1 MNLPGVQS
9 EKPMETEVAGKRAWS
24 RSLLPSPC
32 DRGLPA
38 PPDRT
43 LIPPDTVGCFLS
55 LGNGPQPSP
64 TLVRA
69 YSWSPWRFL
78 PATWCTTTGTSPSCM
93 GGGEEAWLWCRHRR
107 ATTHT
112 HHGRLGADG
121 PSATVHTV
129 DFTSR
134 VDFIR
139 FPFYHP
145 PPYWFYLIGERSTQ
159 KINLTYSGYL

>member
-1 MNLPGVQS
+1 MGHSQALPWCGHTHGLLGVFFQQLGVRRR
-9 EKPMETEVAGKRAWS
+9 E
-24 RSLLPSPC
+24 
-32 DRGLPA
+32 PA
-38 PPDRT
+38 PPAWEGERR
-43 LIPPDTVGCFLS
+43 PGC
-55 LGNGPQPSP
+55 G
-64 TLVRA
+64 A
-69 YSWSPWRFL
+69 
-78 PATWCTTTGTSPSCM
+78 GTD
-93 GGGEEAWLWCRHRR
+93 ERR
-107 ATTHT
+107 HT

-145 PPYWFYLIGERSTQ
+145 PPYWFYLIGERSIQ